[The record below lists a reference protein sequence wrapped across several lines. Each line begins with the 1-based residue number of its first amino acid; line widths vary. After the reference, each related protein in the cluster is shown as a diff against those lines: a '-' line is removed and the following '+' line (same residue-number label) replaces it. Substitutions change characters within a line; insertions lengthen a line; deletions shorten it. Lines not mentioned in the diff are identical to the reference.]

1 MLSDLW
7 FRIRSLV
14 FSKQAEA
21 DLDDELHFHLD
32 CERAKLAS
40 TGLDDAEARRQSAV
54 AFGGVASVA
63 DACRDAR
70 GVSVFA
76 DLSRDV
82 RYAARS
88 LRHTPLFALTIVGS
102 LVLGIGANVTVFTLM
117 HAALWRAIPVS
128 HPEEIVHV
136 RRANPTRSDGQE
148 SSVSYTLY
156 RELRDAAGS
165 SAHIVA
171 KGTPRRRAF
180 GIDPDSK
187 ERVTVETVTDDFFG
201 MLGIA
206 PAAGRLFVPGDDGPS
221 GGRRV
226 AVLSHGFWATR
237 FSEDTSVVGRSIYI
251 DETAF
256 AVVGVAPQTFDG
268 VDAERRVQ
276 VWLPVTADVMIT
288 PDWLQSHHYY
298 WLTLMARL
306 TPGGNP
312 RALEG
317 ALDTRFR
324 AHLENALLPGMPAR
338 VQAMMRDEHL
348 QLRPA
353 AAGLATTGRR
363 YESQLWVLAGIAA
376 CVLLIAGANIG
387 NLVRARNARRQDE
400 FALRRA
406 LGASGPRLF
415 RQLFVEGLLLAAAG
429 TAGSLLASPWI
440 GGGILA
446 LLPATEPLAF
456 DLAPDW
462 TVFAVAVLLGIAVAL
477 VAITIPAWRPATIA
491 ASHAGAAAVARVTR
505 RPVTS
510 RAAVALQLA
519 TVLVLLV
526 VAGLCL
532 AMLQDLRRVDLG
544 FAADSVATVE
554 LAFPKRVPP
563 AAVAPTL
570 ERIRQRL
577 AETDGIESS
586 SYAFP
591 SVYDL
596 GGTSMGI
603 APVGYSPAPGEDIGV
618 GTIVVGPGFFA
629 TLGIALREGRDF
641 DPADMRDGESVV
653 VVNETF
659 ARRYFKGRSPLGESV
674 RLPAMPA
681 PRVCRI
687 VGVVADVRHYG
698 VRSQPW
704 PMVYQPGGSAG
715 AHLLVR
721 GRDQA
726 TTRASIRA
734 AAESVGAP
742 AQIESIRPLTDVVA
756 AMIGRERLL
765 AVLSSGVALVALSL
779 AVLGLYGV
787 VAYGVECR
795 RSEIAIRLALGARR
809 LDVQRLVMRE
819 TLRIVVIGVICGF
832 AGAVAAA
839 GALGRLVP
847 GSPELNGS
855 LLAGAALGLAAV
867 ALVASWIP
875 SWRASHA
882 DPAATL
888 RTV

>member
-1 MLSDLW
+1 VLSDLW

-14 FSKQAEA
+14 FSTRADA
-21 DLDDELHFHLD
+21 DLDDELQFHLE

-40 TGLDDAEARRQSAV
+40 AGLDETEARRRSAV
-54 AFGGVASVA
+54 AFGGVSGVA

-70 GVSVFA
+70 GVSLIA
-76 DLSRDV
+76 DLSRDL
-82 RYAARS
+82 RYAVRS
-88 LRHTPLFALTIVGS
+88 LRHTPIYALTIVGS

-128 HPEEIVHV
+128 DPEEIVHV
-136 RRANPTRSDGQE
+136 RRANPARSDGRE
-148 SSVSYTLY
+148 TSVSYTLF

-165 SAHIVA
+165 SARIVA

-180 GIDPDSK
+180 GLDPDSK

-201 MLGIA
+201 VLGIA
-206 PAAGRLFVPGDDGPS
+206 AAAGRLFVPGDDGPS

-226 AVLSHGFWATR
+226 AVLSHRFWTTR
-237 FSEDTSVVGRSIYI
+237 FSEDPSVIGRAIYV

-256 AVVGVAPQTFDG
+256 TVVGIAARTFEG
-268 VDAERRVQ
+268 ADAERRVQ
-276 VWLPVTADVMIT
+276 VWLPVTADVVIT
-288 PDWLQSHHYY
+288 PDWLQSHSYY
-298 WLTLMARL
+298 WLTLIARL
-306 TPGGNP
+306 TPGGNA

-317 ALDTRFR
+317 ALDTRFH
-324 AHLENALLPGMPAR
+324 AHLEHVLLPGMPAR
-338 VQAMMRDEHL
+338 LQATVRDEHL

-376 CVLLIAGANIG
+376 CVLLIAGANVG
-387 NLVRARNARRQDE
+387 NLVRARNTRRQDE

-415 RQLFVEGLLLAAAG
+415 RQLLVEGLLLAVIG
-429 TAGSLLASPWI
+429 TAGSLLAAPWI

-446 LLPATEPLAF
+446 LLPATEPLTF

-462 TVFAVAVLLGIAVAL
+462 TVFTLAALLGLAVAL
-477 VAITIPAWRPATIA
+477 VAITIPAWRPATV
-491 ASHAGAAAVARVTR
+491 ASHAGASRVTR

-526 VAGLCL
+526 VAGLCV

-544 FAADSVATVE
+544 FAADPVATAE
-554 LAFPKRVPP
+554 LTFPRRVPP
-563 AAVAPTL
+563 AAVASTL
-570 ERIRQRL
+570 EHIRQRL
-577 AETDGIESS
+577 AETDTIESS

-591 SVYDL
+591 SVYDI

-603 APVGYSPAPGEDIGV
+603 APVGYTAAPGEDIGA
-618 GTIVVGPGFFA
+618 GTIVVGPGFFS
-629 TLGIALREGRDF
+629 TLQIAMREGRDF
-641 DPADMRDGESVV
+641 DQADMRGEPSVV

-659 ARRYFKGRSPLGESV
+659 ARRYFKDRSALGESV

-681 PRVCRI
+681 PRVSRI

-704 PMVYQPGGSAG
+704 PMVYQPGGSPG

-721 GRDQA
+721 GRGQA
-726 TTRASIRA
+726 TTSAAIRA
-734 AAESVGAP
+734 AAASVGAP
-742 AQIESIRPLTDVVA
+742 AQVESIRPLTDVVA
-756 AMIGRERLL
+756 AMVSRERLL
-765 AVLSSGVALVALSL
+765 AVLSSGVAIVALSL

-787 VAYGVECR
+787 VAYGVACR

-809 LDVQRLVMRE
+809 LDVQRLVMRD
-819 TLRIVVIGVICGF
+819 TLAMVVIGVACGL
-832 AGAVAAA
+832 AGAIAAA
-839 GALGRLVP
+839 GVLGRLVP
-847 GSPELNGS
+847 SAPAPSGP
-855 LLAGAALGLAAV
+855 LLARAALGLAAV
-867 ALVASWIP
+867 ALTASWIP
-875 SWRASHA
+875 SWRASRT
-882 DPAATL
+882 DPMTIL
-888 RTV
+888 RTD

>member
-14 FSKQAEA
+14 FSKRADA
-21 DLDDELHFHLD
+21 DLDDELQFHLD

-40 TGLDDAEARRQSAV
+40 VGLDEAEALRRSTV
-54 AFGGVASVA
+54 AFGGVSSVA

-70 GVSVFA
+70 GVNLVA
-76 DLSRDV
+76 DLSRDL

-128 HPEEIVHV
+128 HPEEIAHV
-136 RRANPTRSDGQE
+136 RRANRARSDGRE
-148 SSVSYTLY
+148 TSVSYTLY
-156 RELRDAAGS
+156 LELRDAAGA
-165 SAHIVA
+165 SAQVVA

-180 GIDPDSK
+180 GLDPDSK
-187 ERVTVETVTDDFFG
+187 ERVTVETVTEDFFG
-201 MLGIA
+201 VLGIA
-206 PAAGRLFVPGDDGPS
+206 PATGRLFVPGDDGLS

-226 AVLSHGFWATR
+226 AVLSHRFWTTR
-237 FSEDTSVVGRSIYI
+237 FSADTSVLGRAIYI

-256 AVVGVAPQTFDG
+256 TVVGIAPPSFEG

-276 VWLPVTADVMIT
+276 VWVPVTADVMIT
-288 PDWLQSHHYY
+288 PDWLQSHNYY

-306 TPGGNP
+306 APGGNT
-312 RALEG
+312 RALES

-324 AHLENALLPGMPAR
+324 AHLENVLLPDMPAR

-363 YESQLWVLAGIAA
+363 YESQLWVLAGIAG

-415 RQLFVEGLLLAAAG
+415 RQLFVEGLLLAVAG
-429 TAGSLLASPWI
+429 TAGSLLAAPWI
-440 GGGILA
+440 GGGILT

-462 TVFAVAVLLGIAVAL
+462 MVFAVAALLGIAAAL
-477 VAITIPAWRPATIA
+477 FAITIPAWRPAT
-491 ASHAGAAAVARVTR
+491 ASHASATRLTR

-554 LAFPKRVPP
+554 FSFPKRVPP
-563 AAVAPTL
+563 ADVASTL
-570 ERIRQRL
+570 ERIRRSL
-577 AETDGIESS
+577 AETDGIEST

-603 APVGYSPAPGEDIGV
+603 APVGYSPAPGEDISA

-629 TLGIALREGRDF
+629 TLRIALREGRDLEQ
-641 DPADMRDGESVV
+641 ADMRDGEPVV

-659 ARRYFKGRSPLGESV
+659 ARRYFKGRSALGESV
-674 RLPAMPA
+674 RLPAMPT
-681 PRVCRI
+681 PKVSRI
-687 VGVVADVRHYG
+687 VGIVADVRHYG

-704 PMVYQPGGSAG
+704 PMVYQPGGSSG

-721 GRDQA
+721 GRDRAA
-726 TTRASIRA
+726 TSAAIRA
-734 AAESVGAP
+734 AAESVGTP

-756 AMIGRERLL
+756 AMVSRERLL
-765 AVLSSGVALVALSL
+765 AVLSSGVAIVALSL

-787 VAYGVECR
+787 VAYGVACR

-809 LDVQRLVMRE
+809 LDVQRLVMRD
-819 TLRIVVIGVICGF
+819 TLAIVAIGVACGL
-832 AGAVAAA
+832 AGTVAAA
-839 GALGRLVP
+839 GVLARLVP
-847 GSPELNGS
+847 ASPELSGP
-855 LLAGAALGLAAV
+855 LLARATLGLAAV

-875 SWRASHA
+875 SWRASHT

-888 RTV
+888 RSQ

>member
-7 FRIRSLV
+7 FRIRSLL
-14 FSKQAEA
+14 FSKRADA
-21 DLDDELHFHLD
+21 DLEDELQFHLD

-40 TGLDDAEARRQSAV
+40 AGLDEAEARRRSAV
-54 AFGGVASVA
+54 AFGGVSSVA

-70 GVSVFA
+70 GVSLVA
-76 DLSRDV
+76 DLSRDL
-82 RYAARS
+82 RYAVRS
-88 LRHTPLFALTIVGS
+88 LRHTPLYALTIVGS

-128 HPEEIVHV
+128 HPEELVHV
-136 RRANPTRSDGQE
+136 RRANPARSDGRE
-148 SSVSYTLY
+148 TSVSYTLY

-165 SAHIVA
+165 SAQVVA

-180 GIDPDSK
+180 GLDPDSK

-201 MLGIA
+201 VLGIA

-226 AVLSHGFWATR
+226 AVLSHRFWTTR
-237 FSEDTSVVGRSIYI
+237 FSADTSVLGRAIYI

-256 AVVGVAPQTFDG
+256 TVVGIAARTFEG
-268 VDAERRVQ
+268 VDAERHVQ

-288 PDWLQSHHYY
+288 PDWLQSHNYY

-317 ALDTRFR
+317 VLDTRFR
-324 AHLENALLPGMPAR
+324 AHLENVLLPGMPAR

-415 RQLFVEGLLLAAAG
+415 RQLFVEGLLLAVAG
-429 TAGSLLASPWI
+429 TAGSLLAAPWI

-462 TVFAVAVLLGIAVAL
+462 TVFAVAALLGIAAAL
-477 VAITIPAWRPATIA
+477 VAITIPAWRPATA
-491 ASHAGAAAVARVTR
+491 ASHAGGARVTR

-510 RAAVALQLA
+510 RVAVALQLA

-526 VAGLCL
+526 VASLCL
-532 AMLQDLRRVDLG
+532 AMLQDLRRIDLG
-544 FAADSVATVE
+544 FDADSVETVE
-554 LAFPKRVPP
+554 LSFPKRVPP
-563 AAVAPTL
+563 AGVASTL

-577 AETDGIESS
+577 AETDGIEST

-603 APVGYSPAPGEDIGV
+603 APVGYSPAPGEDIGA

-641 DPADMRDGESVV
+641 EQPDMRDGESVV

-659 ARRYFKGRSPLGESV
+659 ARRYFKSRSALGEAV
-674 RLPAMPA
+674 RLPAMPT
-681 PRVCRI
+681 PKVSRI

-704 PMVYQPGGSAG
+704 PMVYQPGGSSG

-726 TTRASIRA
+726 ATSAAIRACRRIRRGSRADRVDSPAYRCRCRDGQPRA
-734 AAESVGAP
+734 AA
-742 AQIESIRPLTDVVA
+742 
-756 AMIGRERLL
+756 
-765 AVLSSGVALVALSL
+765 
-779 AVLGLYGV
+779 
-787 VAYGVECR
+787 R
-795 RSEIAIRLALGARR
+795 RSLLRRGNRRALACGARAVRRRRLRCRVPAFGNRHPARSRRQAPGRPTARDARHAVDRGARR
-809 LDVQRLVMRE
+809 G
-819 TLRIVVIGVICGF
+819 LRPCRRGRGGWSPRPS
-832 AGAVAAA
+832 GAD
-839 GALGRLVP
+839 
-847 GSPELNGS
+847 
-855 LLAGAALGLAAV
+855 LA
-867 ALVASWIP
+867 
-875 SWRASHA
+875 
-882 DPAATL
+882 
-888 RTV
+888 

>member
-1 MLSDLW
+1 M
-7 FRIRSLV
+7 
-14 FSKQAEA
+14 
-21 DLDDELHFHLD
+21 
-32 CERAKLAS
+32 
-40 TGLDDAEARRQSAV
+40 
-54 AFGGVASVA
+54 
-63 DACRDAR
+63 
-70 GVSVFA
+70 
-76 DLSRDV
+76 
-82 RYAARS
+82 
-88 LRHTPLFALTIVGS
+88 
-102 LVLGIGANVTVFTLM
+102 
-117 HAALWRAIPVS
+117 
-128 HPEEIVHV
+128 
-136 RRANPTRSDGQE
+136 
-148 SSVSYTLY
+148 SYTLY
-156 RELRDAAGS
+156 RELRDAAGA
-165 SAHIVA
+165 SAQVVA

-180 GIDPDSK
+180 GLDPDSK
-187 ERVTVETVTDDFFG
+187 ERVTVETVTEDFFG
-201 MLGIA
+201 VLGIA
-206 PAAGRLFVPGDDGPS
+206 PATGRLFVPGDDGPS

-226 AVLSHGFWATR
+226 AVLSHRFWTTR
-237 FSEDTSVVGRSIYI
+237 FSADTSVLGRAIYI

-256 AVVGVAPQTFDG
+256 TVVGIAPPSFEG

-276 VWLPVTADVMIT
+276 VWVPVTADVMIT
-288 PDWLQSHHYY
+288 PDWLQSHNYY

-306 TPGGNP
+306 APGGNT

-324 AHLENALLPGMPAR
+324 AHLENVLLPDMPAR
-338 VQAMMRDEHL
+338 VQAMVRDEHL

-415 RQLFVEGLLLAAAG
+415 RQLFVEGLLLAVAG
-429 TAGSLLASPWI
+429 TAGSLLAAPWI

-462 TVFAVAVLLGIAVAL
+462 TVFAVAALLGIAAAL
-477 VAITIPAWRPATIA
+477 FAITIPAWRPATSRVPRGCSA
-491 ASHAGAAAVARVTR
+491 CHAAACDEPRSRRIPARDGPGPARRR
-505 RPVTS
+505 RPLPGDASGPPPCQSRLRRRLGGDRRAVLS
-510 RAAVALQLA
+510 QARAARGSRFNTRAHPTA
-519 TVLVLLV
+519 SR
-526 VAGLCL
+526 G
-532 AMLQDLRRVDLG
+532 DRRHRVD
-544 FAADSVATVE
+544 E
-554 LAFPKRVPP
+554 LRV
-563 AAVAPTL
+563 
-570 ERIRQRL
+570 
-577 AETDGIESS
+577 
-586 SYAFP
+586 P

-603 APVGYSPAPGEDIGV
+603 APVGYSPAPGEDIGA

-629 TLGIALREGRDF
+629 TLGIAMREGRDF
-641 DPADMRDGESVV
+641 EQPDMRDGESVV

-659 ARRYFKGRSPLGESV
+659 ARRYLKSRSALGESV
-674 RLPAMPA
+674 RLPAMPT
-681 PRVCRI
+681 PKVSRI

-704 PMVYQPGGSAG
+704 PMVYQPGGSSG

-726 TTRASIRA
+726 ATSAAIRA

-742 AQIESIRPLTDVVA
+742 AQIESIRPLPDVVA
-756 AMIGRERLL
+756 AMVSRERLL
-765 AVLSSGVALVALSL
+765 AVLSSGVAIVALSL

-787 VAYGVECR
+787 VAYGVACR

-809 LDVQRLVMRE
+809 LDVQRLVMRD
-819 TLRIVVIGVICGF
+819 TLAIVAIGVACGL

-839 GALGRLVP
+839 GVLARLVP
-847 GSPELNGS
+847 TSPELSGP
-855 LLAGAALGLAAV
+855 LLARAALGLAAV

-875 SWRASHA
+875 SWRASHT

-888 RTV
+888 RSE

>member
-14 FSKQAEA
+14 FSKRADA
-21 DLDDELHFHLD
+21 DLDDELQYHLD

-40 TGLDDAEARRQSAV
+40 AGLDDAEARRRSAV
-54 AFGGVASVA
+54 AFGGVSSVA

-70 GVSVFA
+70 GVSLVA
-76 DLSRDV
+76 DLSRDL
-82 RYAARS
+82 RYAVRS
-88 LRHTPLFALTIVGS
+88 LRHTPLYALTIVGS

-136 RRANPTRSDGQE
+136 RRANPARSDGRE
-148 SSVSYTLY
+148 TSVSYTLY

-165 SAHIVA
+165 SAQVVA

-180 GIDPDSK
+180 GLDPDSK

-201 MLGIA
+201 VLGIA
-206 PAAGRLFVPGDDGPS
+206 PAAGRLFVQGDDGPS

-226 AVLSHGFWATR
+226 AVLSHRFWTTR
-237 FSEDTSVVGRSIYI
+237 FSADTSVLGRTIYV

-256 AVVGVAPQTFDG
+256 TVVGIAAHTFEG

-288 PDWLQSHHYY
+288 PDWLQSHNYY

-324 AHLENALLPGMPAR
+324 AHLENVLLPDMPAR

-348 QLRPA
+348 QLRHA
-353 AAGLATTGRR
+353 AAGLATSGRR

-406 LGASGPRLF
+406 LGASGPRIF
-415 RQLFVEGLLLAAAG
+415 RQLFVEGLLLAVAG
-429 TAGSLLASPWI
+429 TAGSLLAAPWI

-446 LLPATEPLAF
+446 LLPATEPLTF

-462 TVFAVAVLLGIAVAL
+462 TVFAVAALLGIAAAL

-491 ASHAGAAAVARVTR
+491 ASHAGGARVTR
-505 RPVTS
+505 RPVMS

-532 AMLQDLRRVDLG
+532 AMLQDLGRVDLG
-544 FAADSVATVE
+544 FDADSVATVE
-554 LAFPKRVPP
+554 LSFPKRVPP
-563 AAVAPTL
+563 AEVASTL

-577 AETDGIESS
+577 AETDGIEST

-603 APVGYSPAPGEDIGV
+603 APVGYSPAPGEDIGA

-641 DPADMRDGESVV
+641 EQPDMRDGESVV

-659 ARRYFKGRSPLGESV
+659 ARRYFKSRSALGESV
-674 RLPAMPA
+674 RLPAMPT
-681 PRVCRI
+681 PKVSRI
-687 VGVVADVRHYG
+687 VGVVSDVRHYG

-704 PMVYQPGGSAG
+704 PMVYQPGGSSG

-721 GRDQA
+721 GRDEAA
-726 TTRASIRA
+726 TSAAIRAS
-734 AAESVGAP
+734 AESVGAP
-742 AQIESIRPLTDVVA
+742 AQIELIRPLHDVVA
-756 AMIGRERLL
+756 AMVSRERLL
-765 AVLSSGVALVALSL
+765 AVLSSGVAIVALSL

-787 VAYGVECR
+787 VAYGVACR

-809 LDVQRLVMRE
+809 LDVQRLVMRD
-819 TLRIVVIGVICGF
+819 TLTIVAIGVAFGL

-839 GALGRLVP
+839 GVLARLVP
-847 GSPELNGS
+847 ASPEVSGS
-855 LLAGAALGLAAV
+855 LLLRATLGLAAV
-867 ALVASWIP
+867 ALVASWFP

-888 RTV
+888 RSE

>member
-14 FSKQAEA
+14 FSKRADA
-21 DLDDELHFHLD
+21 DLDDELQYHLD

-40 TGLDDAEARRQSAV
+40 AGLDDAEARRRSAV
-54 AFGGVASVA
+54 AFGGVSSVA

-70 GVSVFA
+70 GVSLVA
-76 DLSRDV
+76 DLSRDL
-82 RYAARS
+82 RYAVRS
-88 LRHTPLFALTIVGS
+88 LRHTPLYALTIVGS

-136 RRANPTRSDGQE
+136 RRANPARSDGRE

-187 ERVTVETVTDDFFG
+187 ERVTVEPVTDDFFG

-226 AVLSHGFWATR
+226 AVLSHRFWTTR
-237 FSEDTSVVGRSIYI
+237 FSEDTSVVGHTIYI
-251 DETAF
+251 DESAF
-256 AVVGVAPQTFDG
+256 TVVGVAPRTFDG

-288 PDWLQSHHYY
+288 PAWLQSHSYY

-306 TPGGNP
+306 TPGGNT
-312 RALEG
+312 RVLEG
-317 ALDTRFR
+317 GLDARFR
-324 AHLENALLPGMPAR
+324 AHLENVLLPDMPAR
-338 VQAMMRDEHL
+338 VQAMVRDEHL

-406 LGASGPRLF
+406 LGASGPRIF
-415 RQLFVEGLLLAAAG
+415 RQLFVEGLLLAVSG
-429 TAGSLLASPWI
+429 TVGSLLAAPWI
-440 GGGILA
+440 AGGILA

-462 TVFAVAVLLGIAVAL
+462 TVFAVAALLGIAAAL
-477 VAITIPAWRPATIA
+477 VAITIPSWRPATIA
-491 ASHAGAAAVARVTR
+491 ASHAGGARVTQ
-505 RPVTS
+505 RPVMS

-544 FAADSVATVE
+544 FNADSVATVE
-554 LAFPKRVPP
+554 LSFPKRVPP
-563 AAVAPTL
+563 ADVASTL

-577 AETDGIESS
+577 AETDGIAST

-603 APVGYSPAPGEDIGV
+603 APVGYSPAPGEDIGA

-641 DPADMRDGESVV
+641 EQPDMRDGESVV

-659 ARRYFKGRSPLGESV
+659 ARRYFKSRSALRESV
-674 RLPAMPA
+674 RLPAMPT
-681 PRVCRI
+681 PKVSRI

-704 PMVYQPGGSAG
+704 PMVYQPGGTSG

-726 TTRASIRA
+726 ATGAAIRS

-756 AMIGRERLL
+756 AMVSRERLL
-765 AVLSSGVALVALSL
+765 AVLSSGVAIVALSL

-787 VAYGVECR
+787 VAYGVACR

-809 LDVQRLVMRE
+809 LDVQRLVMRD
-819 TLRIVVIGVICGF
+819 TLAIVAIGVACGL
-832 AGAVAAA
+832 AAAVAAA
-839 GALGRLVP
+839 GVLARLVP
-847 GSPELNGS
+847 TSPELSGP
-855 LLAGAALGLAAV
+855 LLARAALGLAAV

-888 RTV
+888 RSE

>member
-1 MLSDLW
+1 M
-7 FRIRSLV
+7 
-14 FSKQAEA
+14 
-21 DLDDELHFHLD
+21 
-32 CERAKLAS
+32 
-40 TGLDDAEARRQSAV
+40 
-54 AFGGVASVA
+54 
-63 DACRDAR
+63 
-70 GVSVFA
+70 
-76 DLSRDV
+76 
-82 RYAARS
+82 
-88 LRHTPLFALTIVGS
+88 
-102 LVLGIGANVTVFTLM
+102 
-117 HAALWRAIPVS
+117 
-128 HPEEIVHV
+128 
-136 RRANPTRSDGQE
+136 
-148 SSVSYTLY
+148 
-156 RELRDAAGS
+156 
-165 SAHIVA
+165 
-171 KGTPRRRAF
+171 
-180 GIDPDSK
+180 
-187 ERVTVETVTDDFFG
+187 TVETVTEDFFG
-201 MLGIA
+201 VLGIA
-206 PAAGRLFVPGDDGPS
+206 PATGRLFVPGDDGLS

-226 AVLSHGFWATR
+226 AVLSHRFWTTR
-237 FSEDTSVVGRSIYI
+237 FSADTSVLGRAIYI

-256 AVVGVAPQTFDG
+256 TVVGIAPRTFEG

-288 PDWLQSHHYY
+288 PDWLQSHNYY

-306 TPGGNP
+306 APGGNT

-324 AHLENALLPGMPAR
+324 AHLENVLLPDMPAR
-338 VQAMMRDEHL
+338 VQAMVRDEHL

-415 RQLFVEGLLLAAAG
+415 RQLFVEGLLLAVAG
-429 TAGSLLASPWI
+429 TAGSLLAAPWI

-462 TVFAVAVLLGIAVAL
+462 TVFAVAALLGIAAAL
-477 VAITIPAWRPATIA
+477 FAITIPSWRPATA
-491 ASHAGAAAVARVTR
+491 ASHASAARVTR
-505 RPVTS
+505 RPVMS

-554 LAFPKRVPP
+554 LSFPKRVPP
-563 AAVAPTL
+563 ADVASTL
-570 ERIRQRL
+570 ERIRRSL
-577 AETDGIESS
+577 AETDGIEST

-603 APVGYSPAPGEDIGV
+603 APVGYSPAPGEDIGA

-629 TLGIALREGRDF
+629 TLRIALREGRDF
-641 DPADMRDGESVV
+641 EQADMRDGESVV

-659 ARRYFKGRSPLGESV
+659 ARRYFKGRSALGESV
-674 RLPAMPA
+674 RLPAMPT
-681 PRVCRI
+681 PKVSRI

-704 PMVYQPGGSAG
+704 PMVYQPGGSSG

-726 TTRASIRA
+726 ATSAAIRA

-756 AMIGRERLL
+756 AMVSRERLL
-765 AVLSSGVALVALSL
+765 AVLSSGVAIVALSL

-787 VAYGVECR
+787 VAYGVACR

-809 LDVQRLVMRE
+809 LDVQRLVMRD
-819 TLRIVVIGVICGF
+819 TLAIVAIGVACGL

-839 GALGRLVP
+839 GVLARLVP
-847 GSPELNGS
+847 ASPELSGP
-855 LLAGAALGLAAV
+855 LLARAALGLAAV

-875 SWRASHA
+875 SWRASHT

-888 RTV
+888 RSE

>member
-14 FSKQAEA
+14 FSKRADA
-21 DLDDELHFHLD
+21 DLDDELQFHLD
-32 CERAKLAS
+32 CERAKLANA
-40 TGLDDAEARRQSAV
+40 GLDDAEARRRSAV
-54 AFGGVASVA
+54 AFGGLSSVA

-70 GVSVFA
+70 GVSLVA
-76 DLSRDV
+76 DLSRDL
-82 RYAARS
+82 RYAVRS
-88 LRHTPLFALTIVGS
+88 LRHTPLFALTVLGS

-117 HAALWRAIPVS
+117 HAALWRAIPVR

-136 RRANPTRSDGQE
+136 RRGNPSRSDGRE
-148 SSVSYTLY
+148 TSVSYTLY
-156 RELRDAAGS
+156 RDLRDAAGA
-165 SAHIVA
+165 SAQVVA

-180 GIDPDSK
+180 GLDPDSM
-187 ERVTVETVTDDFFG
+187 ERVTVETVTEDFFG
-201 MLGIA
+201 VLGIA
-206 PAAGRLFVPGDDGPS
+206 PAAGRLLVPGDDGPS

-226 AVLSHGFWATR
+226 AVLSHRFWTTR
-237 FSEDTSVVGRSIYI
+237 FSADTLVLERAIYI

-256 AVVGVAPQTFDG
+256 TVVGIAARTFEG
-268 VDAERRVQ
+268 VDAERHVQ

-288 PDWLQSHHYY
+288 PDWLQSHNYY

-306 TPGGNP
+306 TPGGNT

-317 ALDTRFR
+317 VLDTRFR
-324 AHLENALLPGMPAR
+324 AHLENVLLPGMPAR

-415 RQLFVEGLLLAAAG
+415 RQLFVEGLLLAVAG
-429 TAGSLLASPWI
+429 TAGSLLAAPWI

-462 TVFAVAVLLGIAVAL
+462 TVFTVAALLGIAAAL
-477 VAITIPAWRPATIA
+477 FAITIPAWRPATA
-491 ASHAGAAAVARVTR
+491 ASHAGGARVTR
-505 RPVTS
+505 RPVMS

-532 AMLQDLRRVDLG
+532 AMLQDLRRVNLG
-544 FAADSVATVE
+544 FAAGSVATVE
-554 LAFPKRVPP
+554 LSFPKRVPP
-563 AAVAPTL
+563 ADVASTL
-570 ERIRQRL
+570 ERIRRSL
-577 AETDGIESS
+577 AETDGIEST

-603 APVGYSPAPGEDIGV
+603 APVGYSPAPGEDIGA
-618 GTIVVGPGFFA
+618 GTIVVGPGFFV
-629 TLGIALREGRDF
+629 TLRIALREGRDF
-641 DPADMRDGESVV
+641 EQADIRDGESVV
-653 VVNETF
+653 VVNEAF
-659 ARRYFKGRSPLGESV
+659 ARRYFKGRSALGESV

-681 PRVCRI
+681 PKVSRI

-704 PMVYQPGGSAG
+704 PMVYQPGGSSG

-726 TTRASIRA
+726 ATSAAIRA

-742 AQIESIRPLTDVVA
+742 GQIESIRPLTDVVA
-756 AMIGRERLL
+756 AMVSRERLL
-765 AVLSSGVALVALSL
+765 AVLSSGVAIVALSL

-787 VAYGVECR
+787 VAYGVACR

-809 LDVQRLVMRE
+809 LDVQRLVMRD
-819 TLRIVVIGVICGF
+819 TLAIVAIGVACGL

-839 GALGRLVP
+839 GLLARVVP
-847 GSPELNGS
+847 TSPELSGP
-855 LLAGAALGLAAV
+855 LLARGALGLAAV

-875 SWRASHA
+875 SWRASHT

-888 RTV
+888 RSE

>member
-14 FSKQAEA
+14 FSKRADA
-21 DLDDELHFHLD
+21 DLDDELQFHLD

-40 TGLDDAEARRQSAV
+40 AGLDEAEARRRSAV
-54 AFGGVASVA
+54 AFGGVSSVA

-70 GVSVFA
+70 GVNLVA
-76 DLSRDV
+76 DLSRDL

-128 HPEEIVHV
+128 HPEEIAHV
-136 RRANPTRSDGQE
+136 RRANRARSDGRE
-148 SSVSYTLY
+148 TSVSYTLY
-156 RELRDAAGS
+156 LELRDAAGA
-165 SAHIVA
+165 SAQVVA

-180 GIDPDSK
+180 GLDPDSK
-187 ERVTVETVTDDFFG
+187 ERVTVETVTEDFFG
-201 MLGIA
+201 VLGIA
-206 PAAGRLFVPGDDGPS
+206 PATGRLFVPGDDGLS

-226 AVLSHGFWATR
+226 AVLSHRFWTTR
-237 FSEDTSVVGRSIYI
+237 FSADTSVLGRAIYI

-256 AVVGVAPQTFDG
+256 TVVGIAPPSFEG

-276 VWLPVTADVMIT
+276 VWVPVTADVMIT
-288 PDWLQSHHYY
+288 PDWLQSHNYY

-306 TPGGNP
+306 APGGNT
-312 RALEG
+312 RALES

-324 AHLENALLPGMPAR
+324 AHLENVLLPDMPAR

-363 YESQLWVLAGIAA
+363 YESQLWVLAGIAG

-415 RQLFVEGLLLAAAG
+415 RQLFVEGLLLAVAG
-429 TAGSLLASPWI
+429 TAGSLLAAPWI
-440 GGGILA
+440 GGGILT

-462 TVFAVAVLLGIAVAL
+462 MVFAVAALLGIAAAL
-477 VAITIPAWRPATIA
+477 FAITIPAWRPAT
-491 ASHAGAAAVARVTR
+491 ASHASATR
-505 RPVTS
+505 LTPRPVTS

-554 LAFPKRVPP
+554 FSFPKRVPP
-563 AAVAPTL
+563 ADVASTL
-570 ERIRQRL
+570 ERIRRSL
-577 AETDGIESS
+577 AETDGIEST

-603 APVGYSPAPGEDIGV
+603 APVGYSPAPGEDISA

-629 TLGIALREGRDF
+629 TLRIALREGRDLEQ
-641 DPADMRDGESVV
+641 ADMRDGEPVV

-659 ARRYFKGRSPLGESV
+659 ARRYFKGRSALGESV
-674 RLPAMPA
+674 RLPAMPT
-681 PRVCRI
+681 PKVSRI
-687 VGVVADVRHYG
+687 VGIVADVRHYG

-704 PMVYQPGGSAG
+704 PMVYQPGGSSG

-721 GRDQA
+721 GRDRAA
-726 TTRASIRA
+726 TSAAIRA

-756 AMIGRERLL
+756 AMVSRERLL
-765 AVLSSGVALVALSL
+765 AVLSSGVAIVALSL

-787 VAYGVECR
+787 VAYGVACR

-809 LDVQRLVMRE
+809 LDVQRLVMRD
-819 TLRIVVIGVICGF
+819 TLAIVAIGVACGL
-832 AGAVAAA
+832 AGTVAAA
-839 GALGRLVP
+839 GVLARLVP
-847 GSPELNGS
+847 ASPELSGP
-855 LLAGAALGLAAV
+855 LLARATLGLAAV

-875 SWRASHA
+875 SWRASHT

-888 RTV
+888 RSQ

>member
-14 FSKQAEA
+14 FSKRADA
-21 DLDDELHFHLD
+21 DLDDELQFHLD

-40 TGLDDAEARRQSAV
+40 AGLDEAEARRRSAV
-54 AFGGVASVA
+54 AFGGVSSVA

-70 GVSVFA
+70 GVSLVA
-76 DLSRDV
+76 DLSRDL
-82 RYAARS
+82 RYAVRS
-88 LRHTPLFALTIVGS
+88 LRHTPLYALTIVGS

-136 RRANPTRSDGQE
+136 RRANPARSDGRE
-148 SSVSYTLY
+148 TSVSYTLY

-165 SAHIVA
+165 SAQVVA

-180 GIDPDSK
+180 GLDPDSK

-201 MLGIA
+201 VLGIA

-226 AVLSHGFWATR
+226 AVLSHRFWTTR
-237 FSEDTSVVGRSIYI
+237 FSADTSVLGRAIYI

-256 AVVGVAPQTFDG
+256 TVVGIAARTFEG
-268 VDAERRVQ
+268 VDAERHVQ

-288 PDWLQSHHYY
+288 PDWLQSHNYY

-306 TPGGNP
+306 TPGGNT

-317 ALDTRFR
+317 ALDARFR
-324 AHLENALLPGMPAR
+324 AHLENVLLPGMPAR

-415 RQLFVEGLLLAAAG
+415 RQLFVEGLLLAVAG
-429 TAGSLLASPWI
+429 TAGSLLAAPWI

-462 TVFAVAVLLGIAVAL
+462 TVFAVAALLGIAAAL
-477 VAITIPAWRPATIA
+477 VAITIPAWRPATA
-491 ASHAGAAAVARVTR
+491 ASHAGGARVTR

-532 AMLQDLRRVDLG
+532 AMFQDLRRVDLG
-544 FAADSVATVE
+544 FDADSVATVE
-554 LAFPKRVPP
+554 LSFPKRVPP
-563 AAVAPTL
+563 AGVASTL

-577 AETDGIESS
+577 AETDGIEST

-603 APVGYSPAPGEDIGV
+603 APVGYSPAPGEDIGA

-641 DPADMRDGESVV
+641 EQPDMRDGESVV

-659 ARRYFKGRSPLGESV
+659 ARRYFKGRSALGESV
-674 RLPAMPA
+674 RLPAMPT
-681 PRVCRI
+681 PKVSRI

-704 PMVYQPGGSAG
+704 PMVYQPGGSSG

-726 TTRASIRA
+726 ATSAAIRA

-756 AMIGRERLL
+756 AMVSRERLL
-765 AVLSSGVALVALSL
+765 AVLSSGVAIVALSL

-787 VAYGVECR
+787 VAYGVACR

-809 LDVQRLVMRE
+809 LDVQRLVMRD
-819 TLRIVVIGVICGF
+819 TLTIVAFGVICGV

-839 GALGRLVP
+839 GVLARLVP
-847 GSPELNGS
+847 ASPALSGP
-855 LLAGAALGLAAV
+855 LLARAALGLAAV

-875 SWRASHA
+875 SWRASHT

-888 RTV
+888 RSE

>member
-1 MLSDLW
+1 VLSDLW

-14 FSKQAEA
+14 LSKRADA
-21 DLDDELHFHLD
+21 DLEDELQFHLD
-32 CERAKLAS
+32 CERAKLANA
-40 TGLDDAEARRQSAV
+40 GLDDAEARRRSAV
-54 AFGGVASVA
+54 AFGGVSSVA

-70 GVSVFA
+70 GVSLVA
-76 DLSRDV
+76 DLSRDL
-82 RYAARS
+82 RYAVRS
-88 LRHTPLFALTIVGS
+88 LRHTPLYALTIVGS
-102 LVLGIGANVTVFTLM
+102 LVLGIGANITVFTLM

-128 HPEEIVHV
+128 HPEEIVHL
-136 RRANPTRSDGQE
+136 RRANPARSDGRE
-148 SSVSYTLY
+148 TSVSYTLY

-165 SAHIVA
+165 SAQVVA

-180 GIDPDSK
+180 GLDPDSK

-201 MLGIA
+201 VLGIA
-206 PAAGRLFVPGDDGPS
+206 PAAGRLFVSGDDGPA

-226 AVLSHGFWATR
+226 AVLSHRFWTTR
-237 FSEDTSVVGRSIYI
+237 FSADTSVLGRAIYI

-256 AVVGVAPQTFDG
+256 TVVGIAPRTFEG

-276 VWLPVTADVMIT
+276 VWVPVTADVMIT
-288 PDWLQSHHYY
+288 PDWLQSHDYY

-324 AHLENALLPGMPAR
+324 AHLENVLLPDMPTR
-338 VQAMMRDEHL
+338 VQAMVRDEHL

-363 YESQLWVLAGIAA
+363 YETELWVLAGIAA

-387 NLVRARNARRQDE
+387 NLVRARNAKRQDE

-429 TAGSLLASPWI
+429 TAGSLLAAPWI

-462 TVFAVAVLLGIAVAL
+462 TVFAVAALLGIAAAL
-477 VAITIPAWRPATIA
+477 VTMTIPAWRPATA
-491 ASHAGAAAVARVTR
+491 ASHAGGARVT

-510 RAAVALQLA
+510 RVAVALQLA

-532 AMLQDLRRVDLG
+532 AMLQDLRRIDLG
-544 FAADSVATVE
+544 FDADSVATVE
-554 LAFPKRVPP
+554 LSFPKRVPP
-563 AAVAPTL
+563 AAVASTL
-570 ERIRQRL
+570 ERLRQRL
-577 AETDGIESS
+577 AETDGIAST

-591 SVYDL
+591 SVYDV

-603 APVGYSPAPGEDIGV
+603 APVGYSPAPGEDIGA

-629 TLGIALREGRDF
+629 TLGIALRAGRDF
-641 DPADMRDGESVV
+641 EQPDMRDGESVV

-659 ARRYFKGRSPLGESV
+659 ARRYFESRSALGESV
-674 RLPAMPA
+674 RLPAMPT
-681 PRVCRI
+681 PKVSRI

-704 PMVYQPGGSAG
+704 PMVYQPGGSSG

-726 TTRASIRA
+726 ATSAAIRAS
-734 AAESVGAP
+734 AESAGAP
-742 AQIESIRPLTDVVA
+742 AQIESIRPLPEVVA
-756 AMIGRERLL
+756 AMVSRERLL
-765 AVLSSGVALVALSL
+765 AVLSSGVAIVALSL

-787 VAYGVECR
+787 VAYGVVCR

-809 LDVQRLVMRE
+809 VDVQRLVMRD
-819 TLRIVVIGVICGF
+819 TLTVVALGVICGV

-839 GALGRLVP
+839 GVLARLVP
-847 GSPELNGS
+847 ASPALSGP
-855 LLAGAALGLAAV
+855 LLARAALGLAV
-867 ALVASWIP
+867 IALVASWIP
-875 SWRASHA
+875 SWRASHT

-888 RTV
+888 RSE